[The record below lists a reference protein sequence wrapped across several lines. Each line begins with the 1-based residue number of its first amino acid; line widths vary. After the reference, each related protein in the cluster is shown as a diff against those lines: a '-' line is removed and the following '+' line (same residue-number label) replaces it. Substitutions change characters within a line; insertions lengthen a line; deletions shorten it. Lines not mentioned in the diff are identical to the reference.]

1 MATMLSMF
9 YIVIPQGSKITK
21 KIGISVEPLL
31 VRQKCFF
38 FKLSFH
44 LSQQRERE
52 RKKTRIKL
60 LSYLE
65 GTFYD
70 FLF

>member
-38 FKLSFH
+38 F
-44 LSQQRERE
+44 
-52 RKKTRIKL
+52 
-60 LSYLE
+60 
-65 GTFYD
+65 
-70 FLF
+70 